1 MRMMFTL
8 EFECTEAEPD
18 ELVQALLEHC
28 AVIDMPNGDTL
39 FLEDRD
45 VQHVEAPSGDE
56 MPLERAK
63 NLAELWRAG
72 KLIGG
77 DPHAACIALLA
88 ELERL
93 NVRANRPS
101 GAAQE

>member
-1 MRMMFTL
+1 MRMMFKL

-45 VQHVEAPSGDE
+45 VQHVEAPSGAE
-56 MPLERAK
+56 MPLGQAK

-72 KLIGG
+72 KIIAG

-93 NVRANRPS
+93 NARVQPPTE
-101 GAAQE
+101 AQP